1 MANSGIIELMQLYI
15 FKFKL
20 LLYLLGFFLGLV
32 LDQVKKVKPILL
44 VVVIFLL
51 LFTLVFL
58 NYAKSKIVE
67 EEVVEKPS
75 YSPSRP
81 DLYIKSEKT
90 QAKIQEEIVFWQ
102 KVLEKQPNSR
112 DALINLS
119 TLKRSINENEEAD
132 ILWNQAK
139 KIDPNNPVFAN

>member
-1 MANSGIIELMQLYI
+1 MAG
-15 FKFKL
+15 FL
-20 LLYLLGFFLGLV
+20 LHLALEP
-32 LDQVKKVKPILL
+32 VKKLRPVFLIGL
-44 VVVIFLL
+44 IFLL

-58 NYAKSKIVE
+58 SYAKSKISE
-67 EEVVEKPS
+67 EDVVEKPS
-75 YSPSRP
+75 FAPTRP
-81 DLYIKSEKT
+81 DLYLKSEKT

-139 KIDPNNPVFAN
+139 KIDPNNPIFAN